1 MAAIL
6 RSGKF
11 LRIVSGLTRQRTE
24 ISSDERGKSGPQSI
38 TNSPLITS
46 SYSGSVQQFHSLS
59 LQQLYNA
66 LPVLNPE
73 QELDKKKNEDSTLHI
88 LERRGSDPLLEFYV
102 DKQKLEEAA
111 KNLNV
116 VDQDKGQIGLNLV
129 KELKEEESVEYVEP
143 VKLAVQKPDTNATSE
158 KSQPTEPLVK
168 EQPLQISLP
177 TITVTEPPNEC
188 INENAE
194 KVVKLNH

>member
-24 ISSDERGKSGPQSI
+24 ISSDEKGKSGPQST

-59 LQQLYNA
+59 LQQLYNT

-73 QELDKKKNEDSTLHI
+73 QELDKKKNEDRELFTNHHVNHNGFEHDSLDEISSLSGLTT
-88 LERRGSDPLLEFYV
+88 SS
-102 DKQKLEEAA
+102 
-111 KNLNV
+111 LNS
-116 VDQDKGQIGLNLV
+116 
-129 KELKEEESVEYVEP
+129 SVPAEDY
-143 VKLAVQKPDTNATSE
+143 TNRQVRIA
-158 KSQPTEPLVK
+158 
-168 EQPLQISLP
+168 
-177 TITVTEPPNEC
+177 
-188 INENAE
+188 
-194 KVVKLNH
+194 

>member
-24 ISSDERGKSGPQSI
+24 ISSDERGKSGPQST

-73 QELDKKKNEDSTLHI
+73 QELDKKKNEDSTFQV

-116 VDQDKGQIGLNLV
+116 IDQDKGHIGLNLV
-129 KELKEEESVEYVEP
+129 KELKEDEKIEYIG
-143 VKLAVQKPDTNATSE
+143 AQK
-158 KSQPTEPLVK
+158 
-168 EQPLQISLP
+168 LQISEGNGR
-177 TITVTEPPNEC
+177 TFD
-188 INENAE
+188 
-194 KVVKLNH
+194 